1 MIRDHNDERRG
12 EIVQFGRR
20 PIPPRACIVEN
31 KTHVRMFLAEMLD
44 ELGFIA
50 CEADTLDIRGTLRE
64 FRPDLKAIFT
74 SGYSEQFIRGRDE
87 ADKGV
92 PLLPKPYRRQK
103 LVDVIRSMLDAA
115 T

>member
-1 MIRDHNDERRG
+1 MRVLLLSMPDSFEHT
-12 EIVQFGRR
+12 
-20 PIPPRACIVEN
+20 PSL
-31 KTHVRMFLAEMLD
+31 TMRMPNGISGQDLLHMA
-44 ELGFIA
+44 
-50 CEADTLDIRGTLRE
+50 RE

-103 LVDVIRSMLDAA
+103 LVAVIRSALDTAG
-115 T
+115 